1 MSNPLSGRYA
11 IITGANQ
18 GLGLAIARAYVA
30 AGANVLLCARDTDKL
45 KEAQQIISPL
55 AAPGQWVEIQAVDV
69 SQKDQVDML
78 VQRAYSIFPRLDILV
93 NNAGVYGPKGK
104 IEEIE

>member
-1 MSNPLSGRYA
+1 MSNLLSGRYA
-11 IITGANQ
+11 VITGANQ

-55 AAPGQWVEIQAVDV
+55 ALTSGQWVEIQAVDV
-69 SQKDQVDML
+69 S
-78 VQRAYSIFPRLDILV
+78 
-93 NNAGVYGPKGK
+93 
-104 IEEIE
+104 